1 MKHLVIYVHPDSKS
15 FCHAIKEEFIDTLR
29 AHGKEVV
36 VRDLYAENFDPVLR
50 NKELKG
56 MVKDTDATEEIK
68 IEQAYIKWA
77 DVITFIYPIWW
88 SHMPAILKGYIDRVF
103 TLNFAYKISEKNYL
117 EGLLTDKRVIL
128 INTMGA
134 TKDDY
139 LHKGILSAMEIIV
152 DECIFKSLE
161 MNVVSHHFFGGM
173 TKSTE
178 EYRKNVLKQIKRIAT
193 SSTNEI
199 NEIYF

>member
-1 MKHLVIYVHPDSKS
+1 MKHLVIYAHPDSKS
-15 FCHAIKEEFIDTLR
+15 FCHAIKEEFVEVLK

-56 MVKDTDATEEIK
+56 NLKNKDIAEDIK
-68 IEQAYIKWA
+68 VEQAYIKWA

-103 TLNFAYKISEKNYL
+103 SVDFAFSVNEKG
-117 EGLLTDKRVIL
+117 EVKGLLTDKRILL

-134 TKDDY
+134 SKDLY
-139 LHKGILSAMEIIV
+139 LKKGILSSIELIV

-161 MNVVSHHFFGGM
+161 MEVVSHHFFGDM
-173 TKSTE
+173 TNSTD
-178 EYRKNVLKQIKRIAT
+178 EYRKNILKQIKHIAT
-193 SSTNEI
+193 GATNEI

>member
-1 MKHLVIYVHPDSKS
+1 MKHLVIYAHPDSQS
-15 FCHAIKEEFIDTLR
+15 FCHAIKEEFVEVLK

-56 MVKDTDATEEIK
+56 TLKSSDIAEEIK

-88 SHMPAILKGYIDRVF
+88 SHMPAILKGYIDRIF
-103 TLNFAYKISEKNYL
+103 TENFAFKVSDKNIL

-128 INTMGA
+128 INTLGA
-134 TKDDY
+134 TKDAY
-139 LHKGILSAMEIIV
+139 MEKGILSAMEIIV

-161 MNVVSHHFFGGM
+161 MDVVSHHFFGGM
-173 TKSTE
+173 NDSSE
-178 EYRKNVLKQIKRIAT
+178 EYRKNILKQIKHIAT
-193 SSTNEI
+193 ASTNEI